1 MCQIAINIPEAILYD
16 TRMNRAETENFVR
29 RLVALEY
36 YKNQGVSIGYCA
48 EVAGMN
54 EKEFIKYLG
63 EQKISI
69 FQFDDEEEF
78 LEEVKNA

>member
-36 YKNQGVSIGYCA
+36 YRNQGVSIGYCA
-48 EVAGMN
+48 EVAGMS

-63 EQKISI
+63 EKKISI

-78 LEEVKNA
+78 LQEVKNA

>member
-16 TRMNRAETENFVR
+16 TKMNKVETENFVR

-36 YKNQGVSIGYCA
+36 YSNQGVSIGYCA
-48 EVAGMN
+48 EVAGMS

-63 EQKISI
+63 EKKISI

-78 LEEVKNA
+78 LQEVKNA